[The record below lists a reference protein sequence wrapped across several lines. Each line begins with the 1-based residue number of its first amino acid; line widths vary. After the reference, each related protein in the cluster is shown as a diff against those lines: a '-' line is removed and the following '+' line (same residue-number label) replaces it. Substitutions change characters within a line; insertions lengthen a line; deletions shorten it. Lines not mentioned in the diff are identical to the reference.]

1 MATGTET
8 SKVSPALRLGGMTTF
23 MSWPLMLY
31 WTVSPGDLRIDARL
45 PRLLASA
52 RSKNS
57 VIQLIY

>member
-31 WTVSPGDLRIDARL
+31 WTVSPGDLRIDA
-45 PRLLASA
+45 PRLLGA
-52 RSKNS
+52 K
-57 VIQLIY
+57 IQ

>member
-1 MATGTET
+1 
-8 SKVSPALRLGGMTTF
+8 MTTF

-52 RSKNS
+52 RSKIS
-57 VIQLIY
+57 VNQVID